1 MNDRETINYINKIFQ
16 RIDRTEKKLDIFEKN
31 INITNDRIILNSP
44 IYFTNILSPIT
55 DQAVANIGSEKNFIK
70 NLYIEGQIIYPDKL
84 QLGINNDFVIDKLGK
99 IGLHK
104 SQQLDS
110 LSLQNL
116 PSFSIENVK
125 VDSET
130 NLVFTIDNDYISN
143 YVTIGDTIKCEECYY
158 NVVEIHPKDNSIKL
172 HPLSADA
179 QHFLNINKEQNIR
192 IEIYPSILGIYNH
205 NGTNYLKINAFG
217 DLFYKSSN
225 RKAEINFGGAVNFE
239 KEVNFD
245 DDIQTNNLYAKE
257 ITAVNL
263 NTQKIN
269 NVEIP
274 SEGMLVTDNSEQILL
289 NKKFGNDVNLT
300 NNRIIDV
307 RDPIDEK
314 DAVNKRYV
322 DQYLSGLKINKSVKA
337 LSVKNINGSYNKD
350 SEELTVELD
359 DQELTNIF
367 DNVRMCQGDAVLINN
382 QYNKV
387 ENGIYIF
394 NGNNVFRRRN
404 DFSKEQSIDKL
415 KSYYVYVE
423 SGEIHSK
430 KSFVFNY
437 IENFVWNRSDIFFN
451 IFSQNSDIHLGKGLK
466 KINGEISLNLD
477 EKIFYLT
484 ENNKL
489 TIDRINS
496 TKIDNAYFNINAG
509 NGIKTN
515 STKIKLLDNLDFELN
530 INKSQFYFGKNGEL
544 KLFESDN
551 DINNL
556 VSNIN
561 FLNVPAD
568 TNINGKLGSTDN
580 IEIIEEMF
588 PPSEL
593 KVSIRESDD
602 VTNRETDVYY
612 MIKCIDKNNNE
623 TNTRQSRKISISK
636 KCKSVYSQINWTNVQ
651 DILSYKIYRCIDD
664 LCEQL
669 MISNETNELVDI
681 LVPHNFSKLD
691 WKKCAYPD
699 DKNTTRKVISRISA
713 KENSF
718 LQNTRLGKRKNLELL
733 VCYYQIIL
741 ISMINQDLLILLVL
755 MD

>member
-257 ITAVNL
+257 ITAENL

-367 DNVRMCQGDAVLINN
+367 DKVMMCQGDAVLINN

-437 IENFVWNRSDIFFN
+437 IENFVWNRSDIFFQY
-451 IFSQNSDIHLGKGLK
+451 IF
-466 KINGEISLNLD
+466 
-477 EKIFYLT
+477 T
-484 ENNKL
+484 KL
-489 TIDRINS
+489 
-496 TKIDNAYFNINAG
+496 
-509 NGIKTN
+509 
-515 STKIKLLDNLDFELN
+515 
-530 INKSQFYFGKNGEL
+530 
-544 KLFESDN
+544 
-551 DINNL
+551 
-556 VSNIN
+556 
-561 FLNVPAD
+561 
-568 TNINGKLGSTDN
+568 
-580 IEIIEEMF
+580 
-588 PPSEL
+588 
-593 KVSIRESDD
+593 
-602 VTNRETDVYY
+602 
-612 MIKCIDKNNNE
+612 
-623 TNTRQSRKISISK
+623 
-636 KCKSVYSQINWTNVQ
+636 
-651 DILSYKIYRCIDD
+651 
-664 LCEQL
+664 
-669 MISNETNELVDI
+669 
-681 LVPHNFSKLD
+681 
-691 WKKCAYPD
+691 
-699 DKNTTRKVISRISA
+699 
-713 KENSF
+713 
-718 LQNTRLGKRKNLELL
+718 
-733 VCYYQIIL
+733 
-741 ISMINQDLLILLVL
+741 
-755 MD
+755 